1 MEGDS
6 DVDDEFKYEG
16 VQASTK
22 YGMKRKKKY
31 LYNEAG
37 VPFEP
42 FNLENDIKDGI
53 ISNEG
58 MMKIS
63 RENKEKES
71 DESEDAWY
79 ETIKED

>member
-1 MEGDS
+1 MYGGSAKRHGDFP
-6 DVDDEFKYEG
+6 VG
-16 VQASTK
+16 LLNLRA
-22 YGMKRKKKY
+22 
-31 LYNEAG
+31 
-37 VPFEP
+37 FEP